1 MQGGAAGTTGVAC
14 LEMAGGTV
22 AGRQFLILVGV
33 NTAGSSAK
41 VPPLSFAE
49 VDAKALYDTLTDEV
63 TGAFDPADAHLLLGS
78 QATTRAVK
86 VALRDAAI
94 SATPSD
100 MLFVYF
106 AGHALLSESPPHDDP
121 YLLTS
126 DLDIEEIK
134 RNPDS
139 GLRMSFVRRDVFE
152 VMPGSSYLIL
162 DCCHAG
168 GFAEFGRREPPA
180 RSTPLLDAVERIYE
194 RLPARQSAL
203 FACPPDRSAR
213 ESRDLGHGVLTHS
226 ILRALTG
233 EAAGDDGSVN
243 FDQLVRYVCEQDI
256 NPKPGF
262 FSQGWGSGTVVTR
275 PGIRDR
281 RAASQPTSLD
291 RRIDRL
297 ALTPCTTPMDASLST
312 LEQLLD
318 RLFNADIRALSS
330 RDSTDATPVLDHLR
344 AAVEARGVA
353 EVSVSSTQLEIL
365 GVRGDLQRDEITS
378 FVRQLVAKA
387 SRSGESTMGHIGTS
401 TNGHR
406 RLLGVHGQL
415 DGRGR
420 ILVFADVP
428 AALLDLG
435 ELLAVTLGV
444 ARSTLLSLPKA
455 DAEVAV
461 ITALRERFGRV
472 PVRLYRRSLAAYR
485 GALDSVTMVF
495 EPVISLSGVP
505 STLGIYSWEALARRT
520 ANDRSAPVGLLQVA
534 ASWTDEFLVARDTVL
549 ATKAIAGYAA
559 AHRDGPWGHDGPK
572 PVSINVSVRA
582 LLEASYVAA
591 LQEAISEAGLGHF
604 GVTLEISEH
613 DAIAPYPGEA
623 EWWKPDP
630 NRYFQSRLRDIVK
643 RLRVNFAI
651 DDFGVGHASL
661 DRIASFSA
669 TQIKVDR
676 AILHH
681 PLALDELDLVVKLAN
696 DASGS
701 DGLPKQ
707 RIVVVEGFDRDSP
720 IPLYE
725 LYAHG
730 IRHVQGYIAEE
741 PASQQLRPL
750 SQDLRSRI
758 ASLTRRPHHEG

>member
-1 MQGGAAGTTGVAC
+1 M
-14 LEMAGGTV
+14 

-41 VPPLSFAE
+41 VPPLSYAE
-49 VDAKALYDTLTDEV
+49 ADAKALYDTLTDEI
-63 TGAFDPADAHLLLGS
+63 TGTFDREDSQLLLGS

-86 VALRDAAI
+86 TALRTAAI
-94 SATPSD
+94 NATPSD
-100 MLFVYF
+100 VLFVYF
-106 AGHALLSESPPHDDP
+106 AGHALLPDSPPYDDP

-126 DLDIEEIK
+126 DLDVDEI
-134 RNPDS
+134 RHNPDS

-152 VMPGSSYLIL
+152 VVPGSSFLIL

-168 GFAEFGRREPPA
+168 GFAEIGRREPSA
-180 RSTPLLDAVERIYE
+180 RPTTLLDAVERIYE

-203 FACPPDRSAR
+203 FACPPKRSAR
-213 ESRDLGHGVLTHS
+213 ESRELGHGVLTHS
-226 ILRALTG
+226 ILQALNG
-233 EAAGDDGSVN
+233 EAAAADGSVK
-243 FDQLVRYVCEQDI
+243 FDQLVGYVCDQDI
-256 NPKPGF
+256 SPRPGF
-262 FSQGWGSGTVVTR
+262 FTQGWGSGTVVTR
-275 PGIRDR
+275 PGVRHSR
-281 RAASQPTSLD
+281 LASQPTSLD

-318 RLFNADIRALSS
+318 RLFSAERRPHAS
-330 RDSTDATPVLDHLR
+330 RDSTGETPVLEHLR
-344 AAVEARGVA
+344 EAVEARGVA
-353 EVSVSSTQLEIL
+353 EVSVSSSQLEIL
-365 GVRGDLQRDEITS
+365 GVHGDLKRDEITS
-378 FVRQLVAKA
+378 FVRQLIAKA
-387 SRSGESTMGHIGTS
+387 SRSGEAAIGHVGTS
-401 TNGHR
+401 LSGER
-406 RLLGVHGQL
+406 RLLGVQGPL
-415 DGRGR
+415 DARGR

-435 ELLAVTLGV
+435 ELLAVTLG
-444 ARSTLLSLPKA
+444 AAKPALTKLPKV

-472 PVRLYRRSLAAYR
+472 PVRLYRRCLAAYR
-485 GALDSVTMVF
+485 EALESVTMVF

-520 ANDRSAPVGLLQVA
+520 VDARSAPVNLLEAA
-534 ASWTDEFLVARDTVL
+534 ASWSDEFLVVRDTVL

-559 AHRDGPWGHDGPK
+559 AHRDGAWRHDGPK

-582 LLEASYVAA
+582 LLKTPYVAA
-591 LQEAISEAGLGHF
+591 LQEAISDAGLGDF
-604 GVTLEISEH
+604 GVTLEISER

-623 EWWKPDP
+623 EWWKPDA

-661 DRIASFSA
+661 DRVASFAA

-676 AILHH
+676 AILSH

-696 DASGS
+696 DASSS
-701 DGLPKQ
+701 DGLPQQ
-707 RIVVVEGFDRDSP
+707 RIVVVEGFDSESP

-730 IRHVQGYIAEE
+730 IRYVQGYIAEE

-750 SQDLRSRI
+750 SQDLRNRI
-758 ASLTRRPHHEG
+758 ASLTRRPHHGR